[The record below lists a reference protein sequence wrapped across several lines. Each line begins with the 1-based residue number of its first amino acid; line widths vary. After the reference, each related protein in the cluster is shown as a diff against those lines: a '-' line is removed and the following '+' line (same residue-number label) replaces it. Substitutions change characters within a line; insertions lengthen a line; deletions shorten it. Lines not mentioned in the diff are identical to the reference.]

1 MDSLCYWLYG
11 MAIIDSIK
19 IYVVTEII
27 FFENR
32 WAVELNFNQIKK
44 SIKVIQDQ

>member
-19 IYVVTEII
+19 IYVVTEI

-32 WAVELNFNQIKK
+32 WTVELNFNHIEK